1 MSLLKRTKYIF
12 FFFRNFPTLNLE
24 SIIEKKL
31 EFDEEIIAIPILYGK
46 EVKIS
51 KEEFEFLIS
60 IKENEWAFYDDINHD
75 FLNKFLE
82 IGLIFDKDS
91 EKSQAFI
98 EKENILIEQQWHIY
112 SALFSSMTKW
122 RDIDVKFKIDS
133 TKMDSAEDMKKTIE
147 ENGYPPLFY
156 HKVESYIDKVKINY
170 PNLKEDPFFDI
181 LLQRKTT
188 RNFDKKLKLSFEKL
202 STILKYT
209 FGVHGIRSLYE
220 SNIQSVKK
228 TSPSGGGLHSTEVYI
243 LVMRVEGLECG
254 LYHYNVNDDNL
265 YLIKKYTEEE
275 AIKKAY
281 QFTAGQEYC
290 TDSSV
295 LFFMSHRFYRNY
307 WKYRKNTAAYS
318 VLLREAGHL
327 SQNIYLIATK
337 LDLGVFTAA
346 INHYNIEEELGLKAF
361 EQGITAMVGI
371 GVKDENPPLRIE
383 PIFEEFVADDT
394 DTI

>member
-228 TSPSGGGLHSTEVYI
+228 NKSLGWRFTFHRSLYI
-243 LVMRVEGLECG
+243 GNE
-254 LYHYNVNDDNL
+254 
-265 YLIKKYTEEE
+265 
-275 AIKKAY
+275 
-281 QFTAGQEYC
+281 
-290 TDSSV
+290 S
-295 LFFMSHRFYRNY
+295 
-307 WKYRKNTAAYS
+307 
-318 VLLREAGHL
+318 
-327 SQNIYLIATK
+327 
-337 LDLGVFTAA
+337 
-346 INHYNIEEELGLKAF
+346 
-361 EQGITAMVGI
+361 
-371 GVKDENPPLRIE
+371 
-383 PIFEEFVADDT
+383 
-394 DTI
+394 